1 VKKLLYRRR
10 EQEADPIRGRLIQVL
25 AEPVQETRRTPGQGS
40 TRGGHRYQG
49 REYFG
54 GERQTKKRGD
64 RGETDQRETRL
75 WYSYKNLEDKL
86 LT

>member
-1 VKKLLYRRR
+1 MQSQYKKPGGPRARAAHGEDTDTRVK
-10 EQEADPIRGRLIQVL
+10 
-25 AEPVQETRRTPGQGS
+25 
-40 TRGGHRYQG
+40 
-49 REYFG
+49 EYFG